1 MRVKEDNAKAGLKL
15 NIQKTKITPSSPFTS
30 WQIVGKKVEAVTCFI
45 FLCSKITAD
54 GNCCHEIKRLLLLER
69 KAMVNLDSI
78 LKNRDIILPTK
89 VRIAKA
95 TVFPLDMYKCESWTI
110 KKAECQRMMLS
121 NCGVGEGS

>member
-1 MRVKEDNAKAGLKL
+1 MKL
-15 NIQKTKITPSSPFTS
+15 NIQKTKVMPSSPFTS
-30 WQIVGKKVEAVTCFI
+30 WQIVGEKVEAVTYFI
-45 FLCSKITAD
+45 FLCSRITAD

-69 KAMVNLDSI
+69 KAMMNLDSI

-95 TVFPLDMYKCESWTI
+95 TVFPLEIYKCKSWTI
-110 KKAECQRMMLS
+110 KKAECRRMMLL